1 MSARKP
7 LSAVLL
13 ILLIL
18 GAGTSCKNTAAGPEE
33 TVKEQQAAA
42 PAVRETDPTQD
53 FQDCYPAS
61 KLPMTNPEL
70 PSAAVRSQ
78 KERIAADLPVFRQRV
93 KAIRKDRALEERLQR
108 IWLEKQKQ
116 FQVLPKVI
124 SLENGQEIERFQKRF
139 RWLRRKDTLYAL
151 QDQTVFAEEVEAS
164 RNIRALHAL
173 HELLKKCHIQLLVV
187 LIRDA
192 NQIARNVFLP
202 ETGHIGDPV
211 SLQCAA
217 ILLEYG
223 IETIYP
229 DDEVLAA
236 VRHSPWQL
244 FCYPHPQP
252 EAGLWKILADL
263 VARRLERFGK
273 NAFVDPAGPSHFAE
287 RMGPTAYGGNY
298 RWPEKVD
305 CGPHKNGGTVE
316 SLEVFRNGTPFRPD
330 PKSKI
335 LVIGG
340 DTLNL
345 PGPGHTFSGQLSL
358 RLHYPVDELIPGG
371 EVWFQNL
378 ASVLSREPVR
388 CLAGKE
394 VCLMMIS
401 PRMLTRH
408 VFPDLTEQ
416 TALADRLRRSRP
428 VHSFTL
434 PKNKTVFRPADPL
447 PADRL
452 AQAKRQWNSQWLKL
466 AGEKDTAMIRI
477 EEEGKPT
484 GFMKVKVPERFSK
497 RPFILILR
505 AAGYPGQSNTL
516 LVNGQ
521 PVPLLSNTDSMA
533 FRPAAVALPPGTA
546 ELKLEFTGS
555 RDNLILIRNV
565 ELYQEGPDA

>member
-1 MSARKP
+1 MSAPKP
-7 LSAVLL
+7 LSAVFL

-18 GAGTSCKNTAAGPEE
+18 LTGTSCKSSAPAQKDTAQKPLES
-33 TVKEQQAAA
+33 A
-42 PAVRETDPTQD
+42 PAVRKTDPTQD
-53 FQDCYPAS
+53 FQDCYPVS
-61 KLPMTNPEL
+61 KLPMTNPGL
-70 PSAAVRSQ
+70 PREAVRAQ

-93 KAIRKDRALEERLQR
+93 KTLRKDRALEERFQR

-116 FQVLPKVI
+116 FQLLPKVI
-124 SLENGQEIERFQKRF
+124 SPENGQEIERFQNRF
-139 RWLRRKDTLYAL
+139 RWLRRKDILYAL
-151 QDQTVFAEEVEAS
+151 PDQTVFTEEVEAS
-164 RNIRALHAL
+164 RNIRALHTL

-187 LIRDA
+187 LIPDA
-192 NQIARNVFLP
+192 NQIARSVFLP
-202 ETGHIGDPV
+202 ETSHIGDPV

-217 ILLEYG
+217 VLLEYG

-229 DDEVLAA
+229 DEDVLAA
-236 VRHSPWQL
+236 SQHSPWQL

-263 VARRLERFGK
+263 AARRMERFGK
-273 NAFVDPAGPSHFAE
+273 NAFVEPAGPSHFAE
-287 RMGPTAYGGNY
+287 RLLRTAYGQNY
-298 RWPEKVD
+298 RWPENVD
-305 CGPHKNGGTVE
+305 CQPHQNGETVE
-316 SLEVFRNGTPFRPD
+316 SLAVFRNGTPFQPD

-358 RLHYPVDELIPGG
+358 RLHYPVDELVPGG

-378 ASVLSREPVR
+378 ASALSRDPVR
-388 CLAGKE
+388 YLAGKQ
-394 VCLMMIS
+394 VCLLMIS
-401 PRMLTRH
+401 PRMLAGH

-416 TALADRLRRSRP
+416 TELANRLSRSRP
-428 VHSFTL
+428 VHSFPL
-434 PKNKTVFRPADPL
+434 VKNETDFRPADPL

-452 AQAKRQWNSQWLKL
+452 AKSKRQWNGQWLKL
-466 AGEKDTAMIRI
+466 SKAKDTAVIRI
-477 EEEGKPT
+477 EDEGKPT
-484 GFMKVKVPERFSK
+484 GLMNVKVPGNLSK
-497 RPFILILR
+497 QPLILFLR

-521 PVPLLSNTDSMA
+521 PVPLLNNTTRTV
-533 FRPAAVALPPGTA
+533 FQPAAVALPAGTT